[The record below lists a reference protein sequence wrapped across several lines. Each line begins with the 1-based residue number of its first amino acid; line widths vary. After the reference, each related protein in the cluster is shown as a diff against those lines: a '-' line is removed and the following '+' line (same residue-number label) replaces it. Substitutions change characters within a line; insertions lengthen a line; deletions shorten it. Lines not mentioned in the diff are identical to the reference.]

1 MDTCYSEGQD
11 GNQVSVGSGVWRK
24 HSDHMRKEHRD
35 VQEYAEESHK
45 QAILEDD
52 FIGQELPCK
61 AVQDTPVAESREGAL
76 PIQKDK
82 GLIEVSLVPIPIAT
96 GEETTKAV
104 PTT

>member
-1 MDTCYSEGQD
+1 
-11 GNQVSVGSGVWRK
+11 
-24 HSDHMRKEHRD
+24 MRKEHRD

-104 PTT
+104 PTTWVCGSTHYMSWTTYKSTRTCNQHPTT